1 MHVCSFPASTSSKT
15 TSVPGN
21 TSASVHTMSDG
32 TVSLPCDHREI
43 LSLYERAL
51 LPIGSVMIEGDE

>member
-21 TSASVHTMSDG
+21 TSASVHAMSDG
-32 TVSLPCDHREI
+32 TVSLPRDHSEI
-43 LSLYERAL
+43 LASYERAL
-51 LPIGSVMIEGDE
+51 LLTGSVMIEGDE